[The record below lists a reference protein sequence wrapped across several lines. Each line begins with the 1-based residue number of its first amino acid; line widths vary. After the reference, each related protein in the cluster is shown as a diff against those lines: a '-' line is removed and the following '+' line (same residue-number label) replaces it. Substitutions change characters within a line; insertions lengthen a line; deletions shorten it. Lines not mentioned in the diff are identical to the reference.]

1 MDKSN
6 RHKKTPVRPG
16 TEVSGVNNL
25 EDSHVIEN
33 TTATTNVIPFR
44 KAELLLIE
52 KDGEAFVPMKPIVEG
67 MGLDWGT
74 QFRKLQGGRFSST
87 VVEMTMV
94 ALDGKER
101 EMTCIPLRK
110 LAGWLMSVHP
120 GKIKDVEVKQ
130 RVIDYQNEC
139 DDVLWAYWSE
149 KLKSQQPAI
158 HTGLTPQQQRHIQQ
172 QVAVL
177 AKQPGNSFAAVYSSI
192 KDRFMVG
199 SYKDVRPESY
209 AALCHFL
216 GSEPLE
222 GEWLGQQEAVAHSNP
237 GGIELNADETQDLYL
252 IMCHLGRLVD
262 MHPTFHKVGSALSS
276 PMLIE
281 AFTNLYDVQS
291 HWNRLKRTK
300 GESLAKIHQARM
312 SRYERASA

>member
-1 MDKSN
+1 MS
-6 RHKKTPVRPG
+6 
-16 TEVSGVNNL
+16 
-25 EDSHVIEN
+25 EN
-33 TTATTNVIPFR
+33 ITATTNVIPFR

-67 MGLDWGT
+67 MGLDWKT
-74 QFRKLQGGRFSST
+74 QHRKLQGGRFNT
-87 VVEMTMV
+87 CMVEMTIQ
-94 ALDGKER
+94 LKGDTQRR
-101 EMTCIPLRK
+101 EFSCLPLRK
-110 LAGWLMSVHP
+110 LAGWLMSIHP
-120 GKIKDVEVKQ
+120 AKVRDSIRES
-130 RVIDYQNEC
+130 VIAYQNEC

-149 KLKSQQPAI
+149 KLKAQQPAI
-158 HTGLTPQQQRHIQQ
+158 HAGLTPQQQRHIQQ

-199 SYKDVRPESY
+199 SYKDVRSENY

-222 GEWLGQQEAVAHSNP
+222 GEWLGQQESTAPANH

-291 HWNRLKRTK
+291 HWSRLKRTK
-300 GESLAKIHQARM
+300 GESLAQIHQQRM
-312 SRYERASA
+312 SRH

>member
-1 MDKSN
+1 MN
-6 RHKKTPVRPG
+6 
-16 TEVSGVNNL
+16 
-25 EDSHVIEN
+25 EN
-33 TTATTNVIPFR
+33 TTAKTNVIPFR
-44 KAELLLIE
+44 KAELLLVE

-67 MGLDWGT
+67 MGLDWKG
-74 QFRKLQGGRFSST
+74 QHEKLKGDRFKSVMEEIST
-87 VVEMTMV
+87 TGS
-94 ALDGKER
+94 DGKQYV
-101 EMTCIPLRK
+101 MSCLPLRK
-110 LAGWLMSVHP
+110 LAGWLMSIHP
-120 GKIKDVEVKQ
+120 GKIKNPEVKQ
-130 RVIDYQNEC
+130 RVIAYQNEC

-149 KLKSQQPAI
+149 KLKAQQPAI
-158 HTGLTPQQQRHIQQ
+158 HAGLTPLQQRHIQQ

-199 SYKDVRPESY
+199 SYKDVRSESY

-222 GEWLGQQEAVAHSNP
+222 GEWLGQQESAAPANP
-237 GGIELNADETQDLYL
+237 GGIQLNADETQDLYL

-291 HWNRLKRTK
+291 HWSRLKRTK
-300 GESLAKIHQARM
+300 GESLAQIHQQRM
-312 SRYERASA
+312 SRH